1 MEAGKNASQN
11 KEANIVRRVWSYYF
25 AYWPMFVVSLLLCM
39 GAAWLFLRYSS
50 PTYAANATLL
60 IKDQMKGVD
69 DAAMVEALNLT
80 SSKKIIEN
88 EIEVIKSRTLMEEVV
103 NKLSLYAPVY
113 KVGRIKSE
121 MVFRDAPIKIE
132 SRYPDTLTPAKKVD
146 FTCEFNSGGDSIVR
160 IDGQK
165 YALNTWVSTPYGQLR
180 FTGTAH
186 YDAELPSEA
195 FYFTLMDPQ
204 KVVEQMAI
212 NLDVM
217 SQNKMSTVLTV
228 QVKDKIPQRAEDILN
243 QLILAYNKASVRD
256 KNHLAE
262 NTLHFL
268 DERIE
273 LVAKDL
279 DSIEH
284 QIQQYKAE
292 KGATDISAE
301 GRLFLENVSKNDQRL
316 GDYKIQM
323 AVLDQIESVV
333 RSDKNTAGIVASTL
347 GVDDPL
353 LADLLKKLNEQE
365 LEYERLKKTTAENN
379 PLLSSLTSQLQKLR
393 ESILNNIA
401 GQKRSLSASRKNLA
415 NTNNSYSYMLKTIPK
430 KERDLVEISRAQ
442 SVTRGT
448 YDFLVQKREEVAL
461 SYSSNVSDNRIVDK
475 GKAML
480 LPVSP
485 NKKVVYLI
493 AIVFSMVIPIGFVS
507 GRDMFSNKVLYR
519 REIEEMTSIPVIAE
533 IELEKNKNAIVV
545 NKRATNS
552 IGEQFRKLRA
562 SLKFL
567 HIDSVRKRILV
578 TSSVPGEGKSF
589 VCLNLA
595 LTLAL
600 TGKRVILLEA
610 DLVKPSISDKL
621 GIKPEVGLS
630 EYLEGSADLVDIVN
644 SLEQSKNLFI
654 IPSGKLPEN
663 PSELVLNGKLEEL
676 LRELDRVFDYIILDT
691 APVACL
697 SDAYELSPLCD
708 ATLYLVRHKR
718 TPKVFIERLEEEIRI
733 NELKNVGIV
742 FNAVAKRGFVKTSS
756 YGYGYQYNYTYSYS
770 VNS

>member
-1 MEAGKNASQN
+1 
-11 KEANIVRRVWSYYF
+11 
-25 AYWPMFVVSLLLCM
+25 
-39 GAAWLFLRYSS
+39 
-50 PTYAANATLL
+50 
-60 IKDQMKGVD
+60 
-69 DAAMVEALNLT
+69 
-80 SSKKIIEN
+80 
-88 EIEVIKSRTLMEEVV
+88 
-103 NKLSLYAPVY
+103 
-113 KVGRIKSE
+113 
-121 MVFRDAPIKIE
+121 
-132 SRYPDTLTPAKKVD
+132 
-146 FTCEFNSGGDSIVR
+146 
-160 IDGQK
+160 
-165 YALNTWVSTPYGQLR
+165 
-180 FTGTAH
+180 
-186 YDAELPSEA
+186 
-195 FYFTLMDPQ
+195 
-204 KVVEQMAI
+204 
-212 NLDVM
+212 
-217 SQNKMSTVLTV
+217 
-228 QVKDKIPQRAEDILN
+228 
-243 QLILAYNKASVRD
+243 
-256 KNHLAE
+256 
-262 NTLHFL
+262 
-268 DERIE
+268 
-273 LVAKDL
+273 
-279 DSIEH
+279 
-284 QIQQYKAE
+284 
-292 KGATDISAE
+292 
-301 GRLFLENVSKNDQRL
+301 
-316 GDYKIQM
+316 
-323 AVLDQIESVV
+323 
-333 RSDKNTAGIVASTL
+333 
-347 GVDDPL
+347 
-353 LADLLKKLNEQE
+353 
-365 LEYERLKKTTAENN
+365 
-379 PLLSSLTSQLQKLR
+379 
-393 ESILNNIA
+393 
-401 GQKRSLSASRKNLA
+401 
-415 NTNNSYSYMLKTIPK
+415 
-430 KERDLVEISRAQ
+430 
-442 SVTRGT
+442 
-448 YDFLVQKREEVAL
+448 
-461 SYSSNVSDNRIVDK
+461 VDK

-493 AIVFSMVIPIGFVS
+493 AIVFSMVIPIGFIS